1 MNEMRVDVQKVSV
14 ERETVVFKST
24 DPTVQCTRLPG
35 IHQSD
40 DSASYED

>member
-1 MNEMRVDVQKVSV
+1 MNEMQVDVQKVSV

-40 DSASYED
+40 DGVNYQD